1 MLDRFVG
8 TPYHVRMR
16 GARSLD
22 SFATVLSGLARRLGL
37 ESRLLESRIRREWSA
52 IVGEPI
58 ASNTWP
64 DQIRYKKLYVRVH
77 NTVWLHQLT
86 FLKPALVQKLN
97 SVAGT
102 DFLADIV
109 LRVGELPEA
118 ERTSSPIDRGTQA
131 ITPSADLL
139 AEISAHSAAVQDPD
153 LRDRFANLMAQSLT
167 RLNRPRA
174 DR

>member
-1 MLDRFVG
+1 
-8 TPYHVRMR
+8 MR

-22 SFATVLSGLARRLGL
+22 SFGTVLSGLARRLGL
-37 ESRLLESRIRREWSA
+37 ESKLLESRIRREWSA

-64 DQIRYKKLYVRVH
+64 DHIRYKKLYVRVH

-102 DFLADIV
+102 NLIADIV
-109 LRVGELPEA
+109 LRVGELPEP
-118 ERTSSPIDRGTQA
+118 ERISSPMEQGREA
-131 ITPSADLL
+131 SNPSADLL
-139 AEISAHSAAVQDPD
+139 AESSAHSGAVQDPE
-153 LRDRFANLMAQSLT
+153 LRDRLAQLMAHSIA
-167 RLNRPRA
+167 RSHRPKA
-174 DR
+174 DRRAP